1 MEVKKA
7 TKPGKTASAEQQAEA
22 CSCVQ
27 EQPPSAGKTNET
39 CPEKERKSP
48 MSGSHTGMDINK
60 PFRSQPFL
68 SNKVLNTE
76 DVARLEENIPVGE
89 TLKFVIV
96 GDLNIHSRYAKSFL
110 AVTDARIYGFDDAF
124 PNGVKTFEFS
134 DVKRAYVKRCYGNAV
149 LVFSED
155 DSDGEY
161 VDLSKKH
168 TNFIRFSYKVAALYD
183 AAANYIQNIAAGKD
197 KAEQMR
203 IVEASFEKQFCVCPK
218 CGRNLIRPGAPCVNC
233 ESKSKIFKKLVSYV
247 LPYKYMLLFCVFLSV
262 ITTAVS
268 LVPPYMTKMLVDD
281 VLPGRKKQMLLA
293 CVGVLLVTYL
303 IQYGVGAIRSYLL
316 RISGDRIVADL
327 RNDVYKK
334 AQQLPMRF
342 YDRTSTGSVI
352 NRISGDTST
361 IQAFMLRVTQ
371 EVVVQF
377 FLLIG
382 IIVIMFAMNWQL
394 TLLSLIPVPFVVVGA
409 RIFGKKIAPF
419 YRRIWRRWSAVSSIL
434 TDTLPGIRVIKAFTN
449 EKQSVNTFERYNG
462 EWLKTDIHASRI
474 TTLFPNIVG
483 FVVTCGSLLIWSVGG
498 NWVID
503 RPDFISAGLLVSFIS
518 YTSMFYGPVNFFA
531 NFNDSYQNALNSA
544 ERILDIIDAEPEP
557 NFAEGIHPKKLEGKI
572 EFRNVNFS
580 FDRSKKTLSNV
591 NLVIEPGDI
600 VGIVGTTGAG
610 KSTLINL
617 LMRYYDQYDG
627 EILMDGINIRDID
640 LEFYRSEIGYVQQ
653 EPMMFHDSI
662 YNNIAYGCD
671 NVHVEEVIHAAV
683 VANAHEFIARLPDG
697 YDTMLGERG
706 TGLSGGERQRL
717 SIARAVLKN
726 PSILFF
732 DEATASVDSE
742 TESLIQDA
750 IERLIRGRT
759 TLMIAHRLS
768 TLRKANK
775 IIVVDKGEIIE
786 MGSPEELMALKGKYY
801 KLIQIQTMSDQIR
814 KTKEEER
821 FD

>member
-1 MEVKKA
+1 MKIQTKQKA
-7 TKPGKTASAEQQAEA
+7 DPASPTAEPPRPQSTPAQEA
-22 CSCVQ
+22 PTST
-27 EQPPSAGKTNET
+27 A
-39 CPEKERKSP
+39 
-48 MSGSHTGMDINK
+48 INL
-60 PFRSQPFL
+60 PFRGTPYAA
-68 SNKVLNTE
+68 NKKLEQSTLEKLEQTIPE
-76 DVARLEENIPVGE
+76 DEQLQ
-89 TLKFVIV
+89 FVIA
-96 GDLNIHSRYAKSFL
+96 GDLNIHSKYANSFL
-110 AVTDARIYGFDDAF
+110 AVTDKLIYGFDEAF
-124 PNGVKTFEFS
+124 PEGVRTHS
-134 DVKRAYVKRCYGNAV
+134 YDRVRRAYVKRYYGNAM
-149 LVFSED
+149 LVFSMDEED
-155 DSDGEY
+155 KEY
-161 VDLSKKH
+161 VDLSKEY
-168 TNFIRFSYKVAALYD
+168 TNFIRFSYKVASLYD
-183 AAANYIQNIAAGKD
+183 AAALFIENVAAGKD
-197 KAEQMR
+197 IREELQA
-203 IVEASFEKQFCVCPK
+203 VEATFDKQFCVCPK
-218 CGRNLIRPGAPCVNC
+218 CGRALIRPGAPCMNC
-233 ESKSKIFKKLVSYV
+233 QSKNKIVQKLATYV
-247 LPYKYMLLFCVFLSV
+247 LPHKKLLFVCMLLSMT
-262 ITTAVS
+262 TTAVS
-268 LVPPYMTKMLVDD
+268 LVPPYMTKTLVDE
-281 VLPGRKKQMLLA
+281 VFPNGRKDMLLG
-293 CVGVLLVTYL
+293 CVLILLATYL
-303 IQYGVGAIRSYLL
+303 VQYGIGAIRSYLL
-316 RISGDRIVADL
+316 KITGDKIVADL
-327 RNDVYKK
+327 RNDVYRK
-334 AQQLPMRF
+334 AQLLPMRF

-361 IQAFMLRVTQ
+361 LQAFVLRITQ

-382 IIVIMFAMNWQL
+382 IIVIMFTMNWQL
-394 TLLSLIPVPFVVVGA
+394 TMLSLIPVPFVAVGS
-409 RIFGKKIAPF
+409 RIFGKKIRPF

-434 TDTLPGIRVIKAFTN
+434 TDNIPGIRVIKAFTN
-449 EKQSVNTFERYNG
+449 EKRSVQTFRAFNN
-462 EWLKTDIHASRI
+462 EWLKTSRRASRI

-483 FVVTCGSLLIWSVGG
+483 FVVTCGSLMIWGFGG
-498 NWVID
+498 RMVIEQ
-503 RPDFISAGLLVSFIS
+503 PDFISAGLLVSFIS

-544 ERILDIIDAEPEP
+544 ERILDIIDAEPELD
-557 NFAEGIHPKKLEGKI
+557 FAKGKHPEKLHGRI

-580 FDRSKKTLSNV
+580 FDRSKKTLSKV

-617 LMRYYDQYDG
+617 LMRYYDHYDG
-627 EILMDGINIRDID
+627 EILVDGINIRDID
-640 LEFYRSEIGYVQQ
+640 MEFYRSEIGYVQQ

-662 YNNIAYGCD
+662 FQNIAYGCD
-671 NVHVEEVIHAAV
+671 NPQVEQVIHAAE

-750 IERLIRGRT
+750 IERLIHGRT

-786 MGSPEELMALKGKYY
+786 MGTPEELMALKGKYY

>member
-1 MEVKKA
+1 MKN
-7 TKPGKTASAEQQAEA
+7 KTIPKSDQPSQT
-22 CSCVQ
+22 
-27 EQPPSAGKTNET
+27 EQPPQSAEAKHEEISFLVN
-39 CPEKERKSP
+39 P
-48 MSGSHTGMDINK
+48 
-60 PFRSQPFL
+60 PFRGTAFPA
-68 SNKVLNTE
+68 NKKLDEDDWNKLENT
-76 DVARLEENIPVGE
+76 IPQDE

-96 GDLNIHSRYAKSFL
+96 GDLNIGSKYAKSFL
-110 AVTDARIYGFDDAF
+110 AVTDKLIYGFDEGF
-124 PNGVKTFEFS
+124 EGGVKTHSF
-134 DVKRAYVKRCYGNAV
+134 DKVKRAYVKRFYGNAM
-149 LVFSED
+149 LIFSMD
-155 DSDGEY
+155 DSGKEF
-161 VDLSKKH
+161 VDLTREH
-168 TNFIRFSYKVAALYD
+168 TNFIRFSYKVASLYD
-183 AAANYIQNIAAGKD
+183 AAANYIQNIAAGKNMSD
-197 KAEQMR
+197 EMQV
-203 IVEASFEKQFCVCPK
+203 VEASFEKQFCVCPK
-218 CGRNLIRPGAPCVNC
+218 CGRTLIRPGAQCLNC
-233 ESKSKIFKKLVSYV
+233 QSKDKIVKKLGSYV
-247 LPYKYMLLFCVFLSV
+247 VPYLKPLAFCLLLSL
-262 ITTAVS
+262 ITTGVS
-268 LVPPYMTKMLVDD
+268 LIPPYMTKTLVDD
-281 VLPGRKKQMLLA
+281 VLPHGRKDGLVMCVLTLL
-293 CVGVLLVTYL
+293 GTYL
-303 IQYGVGAIRSYLL
+303 IQYGIGAIRSYYLK
-316 RISGDRIVADL
+316 ITGDKIVADL

-334 AQQLPMRF
+334 AQLLPMRF

-361 IQAFMLRVTQ
+361 IQAFVLRITQ

-394 TLLSLIPVPFVVVGA
+394 TLLSLIPVPFVALGS
-409 RIFGKKIAPF
+409 RTFGRKIRPF
-419 YRRIWRRWSAVSSIL
+419 YRRIWRRWSAVTNIL
-434 TDTLPGIRVIKAFTN
+434 TDTIPGIRVIKAFTN
-449 EKQSVNTFERYNG
+449 EKRSVQTFSAYNA
-462 EWLKTDIHASRI
+462 EWLKTDIKASRI

-483 FVVTCGSLLIWSVGG
+483 FVVTCGSLLIWGVGG
-498 NWVID
+498 NLVID
-503 RPDFISAGLLVSFIS
+503 QPEFISAGLLVSFIS

-544 ERILDIIDAEPEP
+544 ERILDIIDAEPEAD
-557 NFAEGIHPKKLEGKI
+557 FAKGVHPEKLKGRI
-572 EFRNVNFS
+572 EFKNVNFS

-591 NLVIEPGDI
+591 SLVIEPGDI

-617 LMRYYDQYDG
+617 LMRYYDHYDG

-640 LEFYRSEIGYVQQ
+640 MEFYRSEIGYVQQ

-662 YNNIAYGCD
+662 YKNIAYGCD
-671 NVHVEEVIHAAV
+671 HVQVEEVIHAAE

-697 YDTMLGERG
+697 YDTVLGERG

-726 PSILFF
+726 PSILFL

-742 TESLIQDA
+742 TEALIQEA
-750 IERLIRGRT
+750 IDNLIHGRT

-786 MGSPEELMALKGKYY
+786 MGSPEELMELKGKYY

>member
-1 MEVKKA
+1 MKI
-7 TKPGKTASAEQQAEA
+7 Q
-22 CSCVQ
+22 
-27 EQPPSAGKTNET
+27 
-39 CPEKERKSP
+39 
-48 MSGSHTGMDINK
+48 NK
-60 PFRSQPFL
+60 PTPDPAASPTDAPQKSSFQVNAPFRGQSYIA
-68 SNKVLNTE
+68 NKKLTQE
-76 DVARLEENIPVGE
+76 MLDKLEQTIPQDTRL
-89 TLKFVIV
+89 LFVIV
-96 GDLNIHSRYAKSFL
+96 GDLNIHSRYASSFM
-110 AVTDARIYGFDDAF
+110 AVTDTLIYGFDQAF
-124 PNGVKTFEFS
+124 PDGVRTHS
-134 DVKRAYVKRCYGNAV
+134 YDNVRHAYVKRYYGNAM
-149 LVFSED
+149 LVFSMD
-155 DSDGEY
+155 DGDKEY
-161 VDLSKKH
+161 VDLSQEY
-168 TNFIRFSYKVAALYD
+168 TNFIRFSYRVASLYD
-183 AAANYIQNIAAGKD
+183 AAAIFIKNVAAGKD
-197 KAEQMR
+197 INEELQS
-203 IVEASFEKQFCVCPK
+203 VEATFEKQFCVCPK
-218 CGRNLIRPGAPCVNC
+218 CGRTLIRPGAQCMNC
-233 ESKSKIFKKLVSYV
+233 QSKNKIVQKLGAYV
-247 LPYKYMLLFCVFLSV
+247 LPHTKLLFFCLLLSMV
-262 ITTAVS
+262 TTAVS
-268 LVPPYMTKMLVDD
+268 LVPPYMTKTLVDE
-281 VLPGRKKQMLLA
+281 VFPNSRKE
-293 CVGVLLVTYL
+293 LLVVCVLILLGTYL
-303 IQYGVGAIRSYLL
+303 VQYGIGAIRSYLL
-316 RISGDRIVADL
+316 RITGDKIVADL
-327 RNDVYKK
+327 RNDVYRK
-334 AQQLPMRF
+334 AQLLPMRF

-361 IQAFMLRVTQ
+361 IQAFMLRITQ

-394 TLLSLIPVPFVVVGA
+394 TLLSLVPVPFVVMGS
-409 RIFGKKIAPF
+409 RIFGRKIRPF
-419 YRRIWRRWSAVSSIL
+419 YRRIWRRWSAVSSLL
-434 TDTLPGIRVIKAFTN
+434 TDTIPGVRVIKAFTN
-449 EKQSVNTFERYNG
+449 EKRSVQTFESFNN
-462 EWLKTDIHASRI
+462 EWLKTDMRASRI

-483 FVVTCGSLLIWSVGG
+483 FVITCGSLMIWSIGG
-498 NWVID
+498 NMVID

-544 ERILDIIDAEPEP
+544 ERILDIIDAEPEAD
-557 NFAEGIHPKKLEGKI
+557 FAKGKHPDKLHGRI
-572 EFRNVNFS
+572 EFKNVNFS

-617 LMRYYDQYDG
+617 LMRYYDHYDG
-627 EILMDGINIRDID
+627 DILVDGINIRDID
-640 LEFYRSEIGYVQQ
+640 MEFYRSEIGYVQQ

-662 YNNIAYGCD
+662 FQNIAYGCD
-671 NVHVEEVIHAAV
+671 NVQVEQVIHAAE

-697 YDTMLGERG
+697 YDTVLGERG

-750 IERLIRGRT
+750 IERLIHGRT

>member
-1 MEVKKA
+1 MEVKKTPNNSSPA
-7 TKPGKTASAEQQAEA
+7 TVEQQPDNR
-22 CSCVQ
+22 SCNQ
-27 EQPPSAGKTNET
+27 EPPPSAGNKNEKNQT
-39 CPEKERKSP
+39 KPDMQELS
-48 MSGSHTGMDINK
+48 SAFAINK
-60 PFRSQPFL
+60 PFRGEAFL
-68 SNKVLNTE
+68 SNKVLSPE
-76 DVARLEENIPVGE
+76 ELDWLERGIPADE
-89 TLKFVIV
+89 KLKFIIV
-96 GDLNIHSRYAKSFL
+96 GDLNIHSKYSKSFL
-110 AVTDARIYGFDDAF
+110 AVTDVKIYGFDGAF
-124 PNGVKTFEFS
+124 PGGVRTHDYEK
-134 DVKRAYVKRCYGNAV
+134 VRRAYVKRYYGNAM
-149 LVFSED
+149 LVFSMD
-155 DSDGEY
+155 DGDKEY
-161 VDLSKKH
+161 VDLSKEH
-168 TNFIRFSYKVAALYD
+168 VNFIRFSYKVASLYD

-197 KAEQMR
+197 MEEELHV
-203 IVEASFEKQFCVCPK
+203 IEASFEKQFCVCPK

-233 ESKSKIFKKLVSYV
+233 ESKGTIFKKLISYV
-247 LPYKYMLLFCVFLSV
+247 MPYKYLLLVGMALSV

-268 LVPPYMTKMLVDD
+268 LVPPYMTKMLVDE
-281 VLPGRKKQMLLA
+281 VLPGGKKDMLLG
-293 CVGVLLVTYL
+293 CVVFLLVTYL
-303 IQYGVGAIRSYLL
+303 IQYGVGAGRSYLL
-316 RISGDRIVADL
+316 RICGDKIVADL

-334 AQQLPMRF
+334 AQELPMRF

-361 IQAFMLRVTQ
+361 IQAFMLRITQ

-377 FLLIG
+377 FKLIG
-382 IIVIMFAMNWQL
+382 IIVIMFGMNWQL

-434 TDTLPGIRVIKAFTN
+434 TDTIPGIRVIKAFTN
-449 EKQSVNTFERYNG
+449 EKRSVETFERYNG
-462 EWLKTDIHASRI
+462 EWLKTDINASKI

-483 FVVTCGSLLIWSVGG
+483 FVITCGSLLIWGLGG
-498 NWVID
+498 NLVID
-503 RPDFISAGLLVSFIS
+503 RPEFISAGLLVSFIS
-518 YTSMFYGPVNFFA
+518 YTSMFYEPVNFFA

-544 ERILDIIDAEPEP
+544 ERILDIIDAEPESD
-557 NFAEGIHPKKLEGKI
+557 FAKGQHPAKLQGRI

-591 NLVIEPGDI
+591 SLVIEPGDI

-617 LMRYYDQYDG
+617 LMRYYDNYDG

-671 NVHVEEVIHAAV
+671 HVHVEQVIHAAV

-726 PSILFF
+726 PSILFL

-750 IERLIRGRT
+750 IDRLIRGRT

-775 IIVVDKGEIIE
+775 IIVVDKGEILE
-786 MGSPEELMALKGKYY
+786 MGTPEELMALKGKYY

>member
-1 MEVKKA
+1 MKTTVNQTENKVKDPPKR
-7 TKPGKTASAEQQAEA
+7 TMPGQTVPTE
-22 CSCVQ
+22 SCFRV
-27 EQPPSAGKTNET
+27 NE
-39 CPEKERKSP
+39 
-48 MSGSHTGMDINK
+48 
-60 PFRSQPFL
+60 PFRGKIFA
-68 SNKVLNTE
+68 SNKKLPETALAKLEAAIPAGEVLQFA
-76 DVARLEENIPVGE
+76 VM
-89 TLKFVIV
+89 
-96 GDLNIHSRYAKSFL
+96 GDLNIHSKYAESFL
-110 AVTDARIYGFDDAF
+110 AVTDQKIYGFDDGF
-124 PNGVKTFEFS
+124 EGGVKTHS
-134 DVKRAYVKRCYGNAV
+134 YDRVKRAYVKRYYGNAM
-149 LVFSED
+149 LVFSMDEGD
-155 DSDGEY
+155 QEF
-161 VDLSKKH
+161 VDLSREYV
-168 TNFIRFSYKVAALYD
+168 NFIRFSYKVASVYD
-183 AAANYIQNIAAGKD
+183 AAAIYIQNVAAGKNPED
-197 KAEQMR
+197 ELQML
-203 IVEASFEKQFCVCPK
+203 AATFEKQFSVCPQ
-218 CGRNLIRPGAPCVNC
+218 CGRSLIRPGAPCMNC
-233 ESKSKIFKKLVSYV
+233 QSKKKVVQKLAGYV
-247 LPYKYMLLFCVFLSV
+247 LPYKKPLLFCMLLSL
-262 ITTAVS
+262 ITTGVS
-268 LVPPYMTKMLVDD
+268 LVPPYMTKTLVDEVFPNGD
-281 VLPGRKKQMLLA
+281 KGLLITCVLG
-293 CVGVLLVTYL
+293 LLVTYL
-303 IQYGVGAIRSYLL
+303 VQYGIGAIRSYHLK
-316 RISGDRIVADL
+316 ITGDKIVTDL
-327 RNDVYKK
+327 RNDVYSK
-334 AQQLPMRF
+334 AQTLPMRF

-352 NRISGDTST
+352 NRISGDSST
-361 IQAFMLRVTQ
+361 LQAFMLRITQ

-394 TLLSLIPVPFVVVGA
+394 TLLSLVPVPFVVMGS
-409 RIFGKKIAPF
+409 RIFGKKIRPF
-419 YRRIWRRWSAVSSIL
+419 YRRIWRRWSAVTGIL
-434 TDTLPGIRVIKAFTN
+434 TDTIPGIRVIKAFAN
-449 EKQSVNTFERYNG
+449 EKRSVDTFKAYNR
-462 EWLKTDIHASRI
+462 EWLKTDIKASKI

-498 NWVID
+498 SIVVDN
-503 RPDFISAGLLVSFIS
+503 PDFISAGLLVSFIS

-544 ERILDIIDAEPEP
+544 ERILDIIDAEPETD
-557 NFAEGIHPKKLEGKI
+557 FGKGQHPDKLHGKI

-591 NLVIEPGDI
+591 NLTIEPGDI

-617 LMRYYDQYDG
+617 LMRYYDHYDG
-627 EILMDGINIRDID
+627 EILVDDINIRDID
-640 LEFYRSEIGYVQQ
+640 MEFYRSEIGYVQQ
-653 EPMMFHDSI
+653 EPMMFHDTI
-662 YNNIAYGCD
+662 FNNIAYGSE
-671 NVHVEEVIHAAV
+671 NVPVEAVIHAAD
-683 VANAHEFIARLPDG
+683 VANAHEFIARMPDG
-697 YDTMLGERG
+697 YDTVLGERG

-750 IERLIRGRT
+750 IERLISGRT

>member
-1 MEVKKA
+1 M
-7 TKPGKTASAEQQAEA
+7 
-22 CSCVQ
+22 
-27 EQPPSAGKTNET
+27 
-39 CPEKERKSP
+39 
-48 MSGSHTGMDINK
+48 
-60 PFRSQPFL
+60 
-68 SNKVLNTE
+68 
-76 DVARLEENIPVGE
+76 
-89 TLKFVIV
+89 
-96 GDLNIHSRYAKSFL
+96 
-110 AVTDARIYGFDDAF
+110 
-124 PNGVKTFEFS
+124 
-134 DVKRAYVKRCYGNAV
+134 
-149 LVFSED
+149 
-155 DSDGEY
+155 
-161 VDLSKKH
+161 
-168 TNFIRFSYKVAALYD
+168 
-183 AAANYIQNIAAGKD
+183 
-197 KAEQMR
+197 
-203 IVEASFEKQFCVCPK
+203 
-218 CGRNLIRPGAPCVNC
+218 
-233 ESKSKIFKKLVSYV
+233 
-247 LPYKYMLLFCVFLSV
+247 

-268 LVPPYMTKMLVDD
+268 LVPPYMTRMLVDD
-281 VLPGRKKQMLLA
+281 VLPNGRKDGLVW
-293 CVGVLLVTYL
+293 CVLVLFGTYL
-303 IQYGVGAIRSYLL
+303 VQYGIGAVRSYLL
-316 RISGDRIVADL
+316 KINGDRIVADL

-361 IQAFMLRVTQ
+361 IQAFMLRITQ

-382 IIVIMFAMNWQL
+382 IVIIMFVMNWQL
-394 TLLSLIPVPFVVVGA
+394 SLLSLIPVPFVVIGA
-409 RIFGKKIAPF
+409 RIFGKKIRPF

-434 TDTLPGIRVIKAFTN
+434 TDTIPGIRVIKAFAN
-449 EKQSVNTFERYNG
+449 EKRSVQSFEAYNK
-462 EWLKTDIHASRI
+462 EWLKTDIKASRI

-483 FVVTCGSLLIWSVGG
+483 FVITCGSLLIWGVGG
-498 NWVID
+498 NLVID
-503 RPDFISAGLLVSFIS
+503 NPEFVSAGLLVSFIS
-518 YTSMFYGPVNFFA
+518 YTNMFYGPVNFFA

-544 ERILDIIDAEPEP
+544 ERILDIIDAEPEAD
-557 NFAEGIHPKKLEGKI
+557 FAKGKHPDKLKGRI
-572 EFRNVNFS
+572 EFKNVSFS

-617 LMRYYDQYDG
+617 LMRYYDHYDG

-640 LEFYRSEIGYVQQ
+640 MEFYRSEIGYVQQ
-653 EPMMFHDSI
+653 EPMMFHESI
-662 YNNIAYGCD
+662 YKNIAYGVD
-671 NVHVEEVIHAAV
+671 NVQVEQVINAAE

-697 YDTMLGERG
+697 YDTVLGERG

-750 IERLIRGRT
+750 IERLIHGRT

-801 KLIQIQTMSDQIR
+801 KLIQIQTMSDQTR
-814 KTKEEER
+814 KMKEEER

>member
-1 MEVKKA
+1 MEIKTKKSKDA
-7 TKPGKTASAEQQAEA
+7 VPRG
-22 CSCVQ
+22 Q
-27 EQPPSAGKTNET
+27 EPLG
-39 CPEKERKSP
+39 ERKKETNQAGGSQTQDTAAQSP
-48 MSGSHTGMDINK
+48 EESSVIVNP
-60 PFRSQPFL
+60 PFRGETFAANKRL
-68 SNKVLNTE
+68 SEE
-76 DVARLEENIPVGE
+76 DWERLEKTIPQDE
-89 TLKFVIV
+89 KLKFVIV
-96 GDLNIHSRYAKSFL
+96 SDLNLFSKYAKSFL
-110 AVTDARIYGFDDAF
+110 AVTDKLIYGFDDTVKG
-124 PNGVKTFEFS
+124 GVKTHTY
-134 DVKRAYVKRCYGNAV
+134 DKVKRAYVKRYYGNAM
-149 LVFSED
+149 LIFSMDE
-155 DSDGEY
+155 SDKEF
-161 VDLSKKH
+161 VDLTKEY
-168 TNFIRFSYKVAALYD
+168 TNFIRFSYKVASLYD
-183 AAANYIQNIAAGKD
+183 AAANFIQNIAAGKD
-197 KAEQMR
+197 MDEEMQ
-203 IVEASFEKQFCVCPK
+203 IVEAAFEKQFCVCPK
-218 CGRNLIRPGAPCVNC
+218 CGRALIRPGAQCMNCQSKNKIVN
-233 ESKSKIFKKLVSYV
+233 KLAAYV
-247 LPYKYMLLFCVFLSV
+247 WPYKAMLVFCLFLSV

-268 LVPPYMTKMLVDD
+268 LVPPYMTKMLVDT
-281 VLPGRKKQMLLA
+281 VLPEGKKDGLLW
-293 CVGVLLVTYL
+293 CVLVLLGTYL
-303 IQYGVGAIRSYLL
+303 IQYGVGTIRAYYL
-316 RISGDRIVADL
+316 RVCGDKIVADL
-327 RNDVYKK
+327 RNDVYRK
-334 AQQLPMRF
+334 AQLLPMRF

-352 NRISGDTST
+352 NRISGDTAT
-361 IQAFMLRVTQ
+361 LQAFVLRITQ

-394 TLLSLIPVPFVVVGA
+394 TLLSLIPVPFVVVGS
-409 RIFGKKIAPF
+409 RIFGKKIHPF

-434 TDTLPGIRVIKAFTN
+434 TDTIPGIRVIKAFTN
-449 EKQSVNTFERYNG
+449 EKRSVDTFEAYNN
-462 EWLKTDIHASRI
+462 EWLKTDISASKI
-474 TTLFPNIVG
+474 TTLFPHIVG
-483 FVVTCGSLLIWSVGG
+483 FVITCGSLLIWGVGG
-498 NWVID
+498 NLVID
-503 RPDFISAGLLVSFIS
+503 NPEFISAGLLVSFIS

-544 ERILDIIDAEPEP
+544 ERILDIIDAEPET
-557 NFAEGIHPKKLEGKI
+557 NFAEGKHPAKLKGKI

-617 LMRYYDQYDG
+617 LMRYYDNYDG
-627 EILMDGINIRDID
+627 EILVDDINIRDID
-640 LEFYRSEIGYVQQ
+640 MEFYRSEIGYVQQ
-653 EPMMFHDSI
+653 EPMMFHETI
-662 YNNIAYGCD
+662 FKNIAYGCD
-671 NVHVEEVIHAAV
+671 RVHVEEVIHAAD

-697 YDTMLGERG
+697 YDTLLGERG

-742 TESLIQDA
+742 TESLIQEA
-750 IERLIRGRT
+750 IEHLIHGRT